1 MVRDNTERPW
11 REKHREMTQIGEV
24 NLVVMDCEYPWN
36 NEVVGA
42 SDQRDELYARGVAA
56 RCLQP

>member
-24 NLVVMDCEYPWN
+24 NLVVMDCENARN
-36 NEVVGA
+36 NEIVGA
-42 SDQRDELYARGVAA
+42 SDQGDEPYA
-56 RCLQP
+56 